1 MPERRIAL
9 VTGANKGI
17 GLEAAR
23 QLGGHDFTILLAARN
38 ASSGVAA
45 AEQLRGAGIDAHA
58 ITLDVTDQA
67 SVERAA
73 KQVADTW
80 GRVDVLVNN
89 AGVAPEFASGTPPSK
104 LSLETLRETYETN
117 VFGVVAVT
125 NQFLPLLRKAAPS
138 RIINVS
144 SALGSLGAWSGGSN
158 ILAYNSSKTALNG
171 VTLAYA
177 RELGPEGIAVVAISP
192 GWVRT
197 DMGSQAAPRSVEE
210 GAKIITK
217 VSTMATPPNGK
228 FINDE
233 GEIPW

>member
-1 MPERRIAL
+1 MPERKIAL

-23 QLGGHDFTILLAARN
+23 QLGRNGFTVLLAARN
-38 ASSGVAA
+38 PSGGAAA
-45 AEQLRGAGIDAHA
+45 AEQLKGAGIDAHP
-58 ITLDVTDQA
+58 ITMDVTDEA
-67 SVERAA
+67 SVARAA
-73 KQVADTW
+73 KQAADTL
-80 GRVDVLVNN
+80 GRLDVLVNN
-89 AGVAPEFASGTPPSK
+89 AGVAPEFAAGTPPSK
-104 LSLETLRETYETN
+104 LSLETLRATYETN

-125 NQFLPLLRKAAPS
+125 NRFLPLLRKAAPS

-171 VTLAYA
+171 VTVAYA

-197 DMGSQAAPRSVEE
+197 DMGSQAAPRSVEQ
-210 GAKIITK
+210 GAAIITK
-217 VSTMATPPNGK
+217 VATMATPPNGK
-228 FINDE
+228 FLNDD